1 MSTMPRNERWKT
13 VAEHFV
19 CFLLSKGYIE
29 DGYCVNKKKLKDIF
43 KDEYLPLYHV
53 HMRPYEI
60 LIFLVRNKF
69 VKREKR
75 NTSETVFFIASKVK
89 GIVSRHVSSGQDDVL
104 PPPDRS
110 VTSPVVKT
118 YVSQQHAFQIRAKKS
133 VATTST
139 ECKLCS
145 EYFTNEAQHEAHVA
159 LESHKVKEAYRT
171 NRKSLCN
178 KHNVTVSYVSEDVT
192 EDIFVRERAVGT
204 VAITVSNKGMVP
216 YQLLKILPLCEL
228 NEIEKN
234 VPTVPLHLKPGD
246 SIVISL
252 DYKFNNIGAYV
263 YPLVLK
269 LLDSK
274 AVSPY
279 ILKELVFRV
288 QSELLD
294 DLKASSPYKRP
305 VKNVV
310 KRSEAPI
317 VYGERPP
324 PTANELVSVR
334 KLRQFEMPAA
344 LHRVINHGFK
354 AIENMNPTDAQKL
367 KEVRSLLGVNSAD
380 LLKENYTQ
388 FFRLLLYIEEH
399 QMENDIHMYD
409 CDDQTMKIVSSN
421 SKLLSLEVPGLAEN
435 RPSVLRNDSIL
446 VTIDGDNS
454 VKYEGIVHYVRE
466 LEVWLGFQKSLLD
479 KFLPK
484 LKFHVEFQFNRYN
497 QRLQHRA
504 LEMIR
509 NHGIADHLFP
519 RKHTTVPLKNV
530 TISSWFNKHLNKNPE
545 QQQAVRNIVSGT
557 SYPAP
562 YLIFGPPG
570 TGKTVTVVEAVS
582 QLYHL
587 NKPNG
592 HLLICAPSNAAA
604 DEVTKR
610 LVISHTGHI
619 PDGDILRL
627 YASSYNPNNIPEQ
640 LKKCSN
646 YAGEFFYPSKETIMK
661 YAVVVVTLAT
671 AGRLVTGGIPAGHFS
686 HLFIDESGHAVEPEA
701 LIPIAGLFT
710 SEKEKYMLF
719 GQLVLAGDPKQ
730 LGPLLRS
737 PVAIKLGLGTS
748 LLERL
753 MNQCDLYKKDENQ
766 KLYNPALLTK
776 LVQNFRSHKMILA
789 LPNSKF
795 YDNELQACGDPAL
808 TSLACNW
815 EGLPKRGFPLIFH
828 GVKGKDQRERNS
840 PSYFNIQEIEV
851 VKRYVE
857 RLLEDRFSGRK
868 LVQGDIGIITPYRKQ
883 VEKIKILFKKQKWD
897 GITVGSVEEFQ
908 GQERLV
914 IIISTV
920 RSTMALLT
928 EDYKLHLGF
937 LRNPKR
943 FNVALTRSK
952 ALLITVGDPDILQYD
967 VYWREFII
975 YCRDHGGYTGCPL
988 KLSAV
993 AEQVED
999 VNFDLTSLLINLAGS
1014 SNTEDGPCLHSDI

>member
-1 MSTMPRNERWKT
+1 MLQSVNVPGTVTLMEAISVA
-13 VAEHFV
+13 VAEHFT
-19 CFLLSKGYIE
+19 CFLVSKGYIE
-29 DGYCVNKKKLKDIF
+29 DGYCVNKKKLKDVF

-53 HMRPYEI
+53 RMRPYEI
-60 LIFLVRNKF
+60 LTSLVIHKF
-69 VKREKR
+69 VKKGKK
-75 NTSETVFFIASKVK
+75 NTSETIFFSASKVE
-89 GIVSRHVSSGQDDVL
+89 GIVSRHGSSKQDYVP
-104 PPPDRS
+104 PPPDKS
-110 VTSPVVKT
+110 VTNPVVKT

-133 VATTST
+133 VATTCT

-145 EYFTNEAQHEAHVA
+145 VCFANEAQYEAHIA
-159 LESHKVKEAYRT
+159 LESHTVKEAYRT

-178 KHNVTVSYVSEDVT
+178 KHDVTVSYVSETVT
-192 EDIFVRERAVGT
+192 EAISVREHAVGT

-234 VPTVPLHLKPGD
+234 FPTLPLNIKPGD
-246 SIVISL
+246 SIVITL
-252 DYKFNNIGAYV
+252 DYKFKNSGAYV

-269 LLDSK
+269 LLGSK

-305 VKNVV
+305 VKNVM
-310 KRSEAPI
+310 KRVEAPI
-317 VYGERPP
+317 VYGEPP
-324 PTANELVSVR
+324 PPIADGLARVR
-334 KLRQFEMPAA
+334 KLRQYEMPAA
-344 LHRVINHGFK
+344 LRRVINHGFQ
-354 AIENMNPTDAQKL
+354 ALENMNPTDVQQL
-367 KEVRSLLGVNSAD
+367 KEVRSLLGVKSAD
-380 LLKENYTQ
+380 LLKENYVQ

-409 CDDQTMKIVSSN
+409 CDDQIMEIVKSD
-421 SKLLSLEVPGLAEN
+421 SKLLSLKVPGLAEN

-454 VKYEGIVHYVRE
+454 VKYQGIVHCVRE
-466 LEVWLGFQKSLLD
+466 LHVWLGFQKSLRD
-479 KFLPK
+479 RFFPN

-509 NHGIADHLFP
+509 NHGVADHLFP
-519 RKHTTVPLKNV
+519 RKHTSVPLKNV
-530 TISSWFNKHLNKNPE
+530 TITSWFNKHLNRNPE

-570 TGKTVTVVEAVS
+570 TGKTVTVVEAVT

-587 NKPNG
+587 NKPKG

-604 DEVTKR
+604 DEVAKR
-610 LVISHTGHI
+610 LVMSHIGHI

-627 YASSYNPNNIPEQ
+627 YASSYNHKNIPEQ

-646 YAGEFFYPSKETIMK
+646 YVDAFFYPSKETIMK
-661 YAVVVVTLAT
+661 YAVVVVTLST

-710 SEKEKYMLF
+710 TEKEKYKLF

-766 KLYNPALLTK
+766 KHYNPAVLTK
-776 LVQNFRSHKMILA
+776 LVQNFRSHKTILA

-815 EGLPKRGFPLIFH
+815 EGLPRKGFPLIFH
-828 GVKGKDQRERNS
+828 GVKGKDQREGNS

-851 VKRYVE
+851 VMRYVQH
-857 RLLEDRFSGRK
+857 LLEDRFSGRK

-883 VEKIKILFKKQKWD
+883 VEKIKQLFKKQKWD

-914 IIISTV
+914 IIITTV
-920 RSTMALLT
+920 RSTMELLK
-928 EDYKLHLGF
+928 EDYKVHLGF

-952 ALLITVGDPDILQYD
+952 ALLITVGDPDILQCD
-967 VYWREFII
+967 VYWREFIMF
-975 YCRDHGGYTGCPL
+975 CRDHGGYTGCPL

-993 AEQVED
+993 SEQVED
-999 VNFDLTSLLINLAGS
+999 VTFDLASLLIDLPGN
-1014 SNTEDGPCLHSDI
+1014 